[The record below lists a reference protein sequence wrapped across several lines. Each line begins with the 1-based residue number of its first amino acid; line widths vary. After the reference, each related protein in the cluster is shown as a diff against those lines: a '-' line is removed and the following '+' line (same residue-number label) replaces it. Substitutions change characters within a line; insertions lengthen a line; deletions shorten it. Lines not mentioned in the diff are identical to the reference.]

1 MNFTWYFLKISG
13 ISVTCHKWIL
23 LGCWKWKWCAHK
35 QTTKAHLPF
44 LWLWQNR
51 GGKCLGL
58 VTEEIGPDA
67 FFHGLMGFEKDYQ
80 MERLVMWSWGPM
92 GEAEYE
98 DWGVLWLGPWKL
110 RGILPHISHCR
121 GQGPQ
126 LFVLQSLRC
135 VDAPADP
142 DF

>member
-13 ISVTCHKWIL
+13 ISVTCHKWIF
-23 LGCWKWKWCAHK
+23 LGCWKWKWCGHK
-35 QTTKAHLPF
+35 QTTKAHFPF

-51 GGKCLGL
+51 GEKCLGL
-58 VTEEIGPDA
+58 VTKEIGPDA

-80 MERLVMWSWGPM
+80 MERLVMWSWGSM
-92 GEAEYE
+92 GKAEYE

-135 VDAPADP
+135 VNAPADP